1 MKSAPLTKRLDDN
14 VTRGM
19 DMGFTIVVLAGIG
32 YLLDRWLGT
41 TPWLTIALV
50 VVAGVG
56 VFATLKYRYE
66 AAMAEHARERSERAA
81 GRASPSHQQPAQHVD
96 GDRAS
101 RPGGVS

>member
-66 AAMAEHARERSERAA
+66 AAMAEHAHERAA

-101 RPGGVS
+101 RSGGAS